1 MSAAVIGYRCR
12 MKERGSSRLGAAQ
25 WWAIALCALAAFF
38 DGYDAQMLAMAIP
51 LMADAFQ
58 VPPTAFAAAAS
69 GSLAGMA
76 CGAMLLSPLADRFG
90 RRPMLIVSLVI
101 LGSATLFTMHASG
114 PGQVAL
120 WRTVAGCGLGAVVPI
135 TIAIVADIA
144 PATRRVTIVTLMASG
159 FTVGAASSGLIAPWL
174 SDHWGWRGLF
184 GYGGLM
190 PLAIAVLCFWG
201 IPDSRADA
209 VPAQEAPG
217 TVQQSAALQRVAALF
232 APEYRYR
239 TLFMWLL
246 TALNLFANYG
256 LFSWLPTL
264 LVQNGWTLAAASRV
278 TSFLAIGGL
287 TGCYV
292 VSTQADRG
300 RTVQALMGVYITGA
314 TALAM
319 CATNPGS
326 TWIWALLIVLVGF
339 GGIGASLTLAPLAST
354 YYPPELRSTGV
365 GWANGMGRAGSFF
378 GPLAL
383 AWLMQKNLS
392 PTLVLG
398 ALMVPMALCAAFVTL
413 LPLALRAGARPVIR
427 EESP

>member
-1 MSAAVIGYRCR
+1 MNEPGRVSL
-12 MKERGSSRLGAAQ
+12 SAAQ

-58 VPPTAFAAAAS
+58 VPPTAFASAAS

-76 CGAMLLSPLADRFG
+76 LGAMLLSPLADRFG
-90 RRPMLIVSLVI
+90 RRLMLIVSLVI
-101 LGSATLFTMHASG
+101 LGSATLIAMRASG
-114 PGQVAL
+114 PAQIAL

-135 TIAIVADIA
+135 TIAIVADIVPSA
-144 PATRRVTIVTLMASG
+144 RRVTIVTLMASG
-159 FTVGAASSGLIAPWL
+159 FTIGAASSGLLAPWL
-174 SDHWGWRGLF
+174 SQAWGWHGLF
-184 GYGGLM
+184 AYGGAM
-190 PLAIAVLCFWG
+190 PLVIAILCYWG
-201 IPDSRADA
+201 IPDSR
-209 VPAQEAPG
+209 
-217 TVQQSAALQRVAALF
+217 SAARTSRAVAPDLAQSTAMERVAALF
-232 APEYRYR
+232 GPEYRWR
-239 TLFMWLL
+239 TLFMWSL

-278 TSFLAIGGL
+278 TIFLAVGGL

-300 RTVQALMGVYITGA
+300 RTVKALMGVYITA
-314 TALAM
+314 AAALGL
-319 CATNPGS
+319 CATNPAS
-326 TWIWALLIVLVGF
+326 TWVWALLIVLIGF

-392 PTLVLG
+392 PSLVLG
-398 ALMVPMALCAAFVTL
+398 ALMVPMALCAVFVTL
-413 LPLALRAGARPVIR
+413 LPLALRAGRR
-427 EESP
+427 GSGSG

>member
-1 MSAAVIGYRCR
+1 MREPGRVS
-12 MKERGSSRLGAAQ
+12 LTAAQ
-25 WWAIALCALAAFF
+25 WLAVVLCTLAAFF

-76 CGAMLLSPLADRFG
+76 LGAMLLSPLADRFG
-90 RRPMLIVSLVI
+90 RRPMLVISLVI
-101 LGSATLFTMHASG
+101 LGSATLMAMQANDPTDIT
-114 PGQVAL
+114 L

-135 TIAIVADIA
+135 TIAVVADIA
-144 PATRRVTIVTLMASG
+144 PAARRVTIVTLMASG

-174 SDHWGWRGLF
+174 SAHWGWHGLF
-184 GYGGLM
+184 GYGGIM
-190 PLAIAVLCFWG
+190 PLAIAVLCIWG
-201 IPDSRADA
+201 IPKSRATRQGATDVQSGA
-209 VPAQEAPG
+209 VQPN
-217 TVQQSAALQRVAALF
+217 ALQRVAALF
-232 APEYRYR
+232 TPQYRWR
-239 TLFMWLL
+239 TLFMWML

-300 RTVQALMGVYITGA
+300 RTVWALMGVYITGA
-314 TALAM
+314 TALAL

-326 TWIWALLIVLVGF
+326 AWMWAVLIILVGF

-365 GWANGMGRAGSFF
+365 GWANGVGRAGSFF
-378 GPLAL
+378 GPLAM
-383 AWLMQKNLS
+383 AWLMQKHLS

-398 ALMVPMALCAAFVTL
+398 ALMIPMALCAVFVTL
-413 LPLALRAGARPVIR
+413 LPAALRRQ
-427 EESP
+427 

>member
-1 MSAAVIGYRCR
+1 MN
-12 MKERGSSRLGAAQ
+12 ERGSPLTAGQ
-25 WWAIALCALAAFF
+25 WWAISLCALAAFF

-51 LMADAFQ
+51 LLADAFK
-58 VPPTAFAAAAS
+58 VPPVAFAAAAS

-76 CGAMLLSPLADRFG
+76 FGAMLLSPLADRFG

-101 LGSATLFTMHASG
+101 LGAATLFAMQSASAA
-114 PGQVAL
+114 QIAA
-120 WRTVAGCGLGAVVPI
+120 WRTLAGCGLGAVVPI

-144 PATRRVTIVTLMASG
+144 PAARRVTIVTLMASG
-159 FTVGAASSGLIAPWL
+159 FTIGAASSGLIAPWL
-174 SDHWGWRGLF
+174 TQHWGWQGLF
-184 GYGGLM
+184 GYGGVM
-190 PLAIAVLCFWG
+190 PLVIAVLCVRG
-201 IPDSRADA
+201 IPESRPAA
-209 VPAQEAPG
+209 TAERLAQPGPAQPD
-217 TVQQSAALQRVAALF
+217 ALQRVAALF
-232 APEYRYR
+232 TAQYRWR

-300 RTVQALMGVYITGA
+300 RTVIALMGVYLTGA
-314 TALAM
+314 TALAL

-326 TWIWALLIVLVGF
+326 AWVWAVLIVLIGF

-365 GWANGMGRAGSFF
+365 GWANGVGRAGSFF

-398 ALMVPMALCAAFVTL
+398 ALMVPMALCAVFVTM
-413 LPLALRAGARPVIR
+413 LPLALRAGGDSSGQ
-427 EESP
+427 E

>member
-1 MSAAVIGYRCR
+1 MNESGRAPLTAV
-12 MKERGSSRLGAAQ
+12 Q
-25 WWAIALCALAAFF
+25 WWAIVLCALAAFF

-51 LMADAFQ
+51 LMADVFQ
-58 VPPTAFAAAAS
+58 VAPTAFAAAAS

-76 CGAMLLSPLADRFG
+76 IGAMLLSPLADRLG

-101 LGSATLFTMHASG
+101 LGAATLLATQSSG
-114 PGQVAL
+114 PTQIAV

-144 PATRRVTIVTLMASG
+144 PAARRVTIVTLMASG
-159 FTVGAASSGLIAPWL
+159 FTVGAASSGLISPWL
-174 SDHWGWRGLF
+174 SQRWGWQGLF
-184 GYGGLM
+184 AYGGIM
-190 PLAIAVLCFWG
+190 PIAIAVLCNWG
-201 IPDSRADA
+201 IPESRRD
-209 VPAQEAPG
+209 
-217 TVQQSAALQRVAALF
+217 TLQINANERVAALF
-232 APEYRYR
+232 APRYRYR

-287 TGCYV
+287 TGCYF

-300 RTVQALMGVYITGA
+300 RTVMALIGVYLTGA
-314 TALAM
+314 VALGL

-326 TWIWALLIVLVGF
+326 TWIWAVLIILIGF

-365 GWANGMGRAGSFF
+365 GWANGVGRAGSFF
-378 GPLAL
+378 GPLAM
-383 AWLMQKNLS
+383 AWLMQKHL
-392 PTLVLG
+392 PPALVLG
-398 ALMVPMALCAAFVTL
+398 ALMIPMTLCAVFVTL
-413 LPLALRAGARPVIR
+413 LPLALRAGKGKTP
-427 EESP
+427 

>member
-1 MSAAVIGYRCR
+1 MNESGRAP
-12 MKERGSSRLGAAQ
+12 LTAAQ
-25 WWAIALCALAAFF
+25 WWAIVLCTLAAFF
-38 DGYDAQMLAMAIP
+38 DGYDAQMLAMAVP
-51 LMADAFQ
+51 LMADAFH

-76 CGAMLLSPLADRFG
+76 IGAMLLSPLADRFG
-90 RRPMLIVSLVI
+90 RRPMLVISLVI
-101 LGSATLFTMHASG
+101 LGSATLMAMQATDAAH
-114 PGQVAL
+114 VTL

-135 TIAIVADIA
+135 TIAVVADIA
-144 PATRRVTIVTLMASG
+144 PAARRVTIVTLMASG

-174 SDHWGWRGLF
+174 SARLGWQGLF
-184 GYGGLM
+184 GYGGFM
-190 PLAIAVLCFWG
+190 PLAIALLCLWG
-201 IPDSRADA
+201 IPQSRGA
-209 VPAQEAPG
+209 PSSSKQAQREAMPPN
-217 TVQQSAALQRVAALF
+217 ALQRVAALF
-232 APEYRYR
+232 TPEYRWR
-239 TLFMWLL
+239 TLFMWML

-300 RTVQALMGVYITGA
+300 RTVRALMGVYITGA
-314 TALAM
+314 TALAL
-319 CATNPGS
+319 CATDPGS
-326 TWIWALLIVLVGF
+326 AWIWAVLIILIGF

-365 GWANGMGRAGSFF
+365 GWANGVGRAGSFF
-378 GPLAL
+378 GPLAM
-383 AWLMQKNLS
+383 AWLMQKHLS

-398 ALMVPMALCAAFVTL
+398 ALMIPMALCAVFVTL
-413 LPLALRAGARPVIR
+413 LPLALRRQ
-427 EESP
+427 

>member
-1 MSAAVIGYRCR
+1 
-12 MKERGSSRLGAAQ
+12 MKASGGTALTAGQ
-25 WWAIALCALAAFF
+25 WWAIVLCALAAFF

-58 VPPTAFAAAAS
+58 VAPPAFAAAAS

-76 CGAMLLSPLADRFG
+76 IGAMLLSPLADRFG
-90 RRPMLIVSLVI
+90 RRPMLIISLAL
-101 LGSATLFTMHASG
+101 LGSATLYAMRSTG
-114 PGQVAL
+114 PNQIAL

-144 PATRRVTIVTLMASG
+144 PAARRVTIVTLMASG
-159 FTVGAASSGLIAPWL
+159 FTIGAASSGLIAPWL
-174 SDHWGWRGLF
+174 SARWGWQGLF
-184 GYGGLM
+184 GYGGIM
-190 PLAIAVLCFWG
+190 PLVIAVLCWWG
-201 IPDSRADA
+201 IPDSRAA
-209 VPAQEAPG
+209 ATGARGSEPNPAA
-217 TVQQSAALQRVAALF
+217 RVAALF
-232 APEYRYR
+232 TPQYRWR

-246 TALNLFANYG
+246 TAMNLFANYG

-264 LVQNGWTLAAASRV
+264 LVQNGWALADASRV

-287 TGCYV
+287 TGCYF

-300 RTVQALMGVYITGA
+300 RTVMALMGVYLTGA
-314 TALAM
+314 LALALL
-319 CATNPGS
+319 ATNPGAA
-326 TWIWALLIVLVGF
+326 WMWALLIVFIGF

-365 GWANGMGRAGSFF
+365 GWANGVGRAGSFF

-392 PTLVLG
+392 PELVLG
-398 ALMVPMALCAAFVTL
+398 ALMIPMALCALFVTL
-413 LPLALRAGARPVIR
+413 LPLALRAGARHQ
-427 EESP
+427 SATK

>member
-1 MSAAVIGYRCR
+1 MDTQLTTG
-12 MKERGSSRLGAAQ
+12 Q

-51 LMADAFQ
+51 LMAGAFD

-76 CGAMLLSPLADRFG
+76 IGAMGLSPLADRFG
-90 RRPMLIVSLVI
+90 RRPMLIASLVI
-101 LGSATLFTMHASG
+101 LGGATLCATQASNATAI
-114 PGQVAL
+114 AL

-135 TIAIVADIA
+135 TIAVVADIV
-144 PATRRVTIVTLMASG
+144 PAARRVTIVTLMASG
-159 FTVGAASSGLIAPWL
+159 FTIGAASSGLIAPLL
-174 SDHWGWRGLF
+174 SRNWGWQGLF
-184 GYGGLM
+184 AYGGAM
-190 PLAIAVLCFWG
+190 PLVIAVLCWFG
-201 IPDSRADA
+201 IPESR
-209 VPAQEAPG
+209 
-217 TVQQSAALQRVAALF
+217 SAAERVQGPQPGGAPPPYAGVAMLF
-232 APEYRYR
+232 ADRYRYR

-287 TGCYV
+287 TGAYF

-300 RTVQALMGVYITGA
+300 RTVMALCCVYLTGA
-314 TALAM
+314 GALAL

-326 TWIWALLIVLVGF
+326 TWMWAVLIILVGF

-365 GWANGMGRAGSFF
+365 GWANGVGRAGSFF

-383 AWLMQKNLS
+383 AWLMQKHLS
-392 PTLVLG
+392 PTMVLG
-398 ALMVPMALCAAFVTL
+398 ALMIPMALCAVFVTL
-413 LPLALRAGARPVIR
+413 LPLALRSR
-427 EESP
+427 

>member
-1 MSAAVIGYRCR
+1 
-12 MKERGSSRLGAAQ
+12 MKSLTPGQ
-25 WWAIALCALAAFF
+25 WWVMALCTLAAFF

-51 LMADAFQ
+51 LMADAFH

-76 CGAMLLSPLADRFG
+76 FGAMLLSPLADRFG
-90 RRPMLIVSLVI
+90 RRPMLIISLAI
-101 LGSATLFTMHASG
+101 LGLATLYATQANG
-114 PGQVAL
+114 PAAIAL

-144 PATRRVTIVTLMASG
+144 PAARRVTIVTIMASG

-174 SDHWGWRGLF
+174 SQHWGWHGLF
-184 GYGGLM
+184 VYGGMM
-190 PLAIAVLCFWG
+190 PLAIAVLCYWS
-201 IPDSRADA
+201 IPESRAPAECAQASQVDA
-209 VPAQEAPG
+209 AR
-217 TVQQSAALQRVAALF
+217 RVAALF
-232 APEYRYR
+232 TPQYRYR

-287 TGCYV
+287 TGCYF
-292 VSTQADRG
+292 VSTMADRG
-300 RTVQALMGVYITGA
+300 RTVLALVAVYLTGA
-314 TALAM
+314 AALGL

-326 TWIWALLIVLVGF
+326 TWMWAVLIILIGF

-354 YYPPELRSTGV
+354 YYPSELRSTGV
-365 GWANGMGRAGSFF
+365 GWANGVGRAGSFF

-383 AWLMQKNLS
+383 AWLMQKSLS

-398 ALMVPMALCAAFVTL
+398 ALMIPMALCAMFVTL
-413 LPLALRAGARPVIR
+413 LPLALRPGMEKAR
-427 EESP
+427 

>member
-1 MSAAVIGYRCR
+1 MNV
-12 MKERGSSRLGAAQ
+12 RGSPLTAGQ
-25 WWAIALCALAAFF
+25 WWAISLCALAAFF

-51 LMADAFQ
+51 LMADAFH

-76 CGAMLLSPLADRFG
+76 FGAMLLSPLADRFG
-90 RRPMLIVSLVI
+90 RRPMLIASLLI
-101 LGSATLFTMHASG
+101 LGMATLAAIRSTG
-114 PGQVAL
+114 PAQVAA
-120 WRTVAGCGLGAVVPI
+120 WRTLAGCGLGAVVPI

-144 PATRRVTIVTLMASG
+144 PAARRVTIVTLMASG
-159 FTVGAASSGLIAPWL
+159 FTIGAASSGLIAPWL
-174 SDHWGWRGLF
+174 TQRWGWQGLF

-190 PLAIAVLCFWG
+190 PLVIAALCLRG
-201 IPDSRADA
+201 IPDSRQAAASLQGAAQTGA
-209 VPAQEAPG
+209 V
-217 TVQQSAALQRVAALF
+217 QRVAALF
-232 APEYRYR
+232 APQYRWR

-300 RTVQALMGVYITGA
+300 RTVIALIGVYVTGA
-314 TALAM
+314 TALAL
-319 CATNPGS
+319 CATNPAS
-326 TWIWALLIVLVGF
+326 AWAWAMLIVLIGF

-354 YYPPELRSTGV
+354 YYPPHLRSTGV
-365 GWANGMGRAGSFF
+365 GWANGFGRAGSFF

-383 AWLMQKNLS
+383 AWLMQKNL
-392 PTLVLG
+392 PPAMVLG
-398 ALMVPMALCAAFVTL
+398 ALMVPMALCAVFVTL
-413 LPLALRAGARPVIR
+413 LPLALRAGGG
-427 EESP
+427 SPEKEKAP

>member
-1 MSAAVIGYRCR
+1 VSVKAIGYRGG
-12 MKERGSSRLGAAQ
+12 MNERGSSPLTARQ
-25 WWAIALCALAAFF
+25 WWAIALCALAVFF

-51 LMADAFQ
+51 LMAESFQ
-58 VPPTAFAAAAS
+58 VLPTAFAAAAS

-76 CGAMLLSPLADRFG
+76 MGAMLLSPLADRFG
-90 RRPMLIVSLVI
+90 RRPMLIVSLAL
-101 LGSATLFTMHASG
+101 LGSATLCAMQSSG
-114 PGQVAL
+114 PLHIAI

-144 PATRRVTIVTLMASG
+144 PAARRVTIVTLMASG
-159 FTVGAASSGLIAPWL
+159 FTIGAASSGLIAPWL
-174 SDHWGWRGLF
+174 SQHWGWHGLF
-184 GYGGLM
+184 GYGGIM
-190 PLAIAVLCFWG
+190 PLAMAVLCWWG
-201 IPDSRADA
+201 IPDSR
-209 VPAQEAPG
+209 
-217 TVQQSAALQRVAALF
+217 SAADPAGGSQTGAAARVAALF
-232 APEYRYR
+232 APQYRWR

-287 TGCYV
+287 TGCWF

-300 RTVQALMGVYITGA
+300 RTVMALVAVYLTGA
-314 TALAM
+314 TALAL

-326 TWIWALLIVLVGF
+326 AWIWAVLIILIGF

-354 YYPPELRSTGV
+354 YYPPEMRSTGV
-365 GWANGMGRAGSFF
+365 GWANGVGRAGSFF

-383 AWLMQKNLS
+383 AWLMQKSLS

-398 ALMVPMALCAAFVTL
+398 ALMIPMALCAAFVL
-413 LPLALRAGARPVIR
+413 MLPLALRTGRRPAPR
-427 EESP
+427 NS